1 MHQTAT
7 PVRWTRRLVLLSL
20 ALASV
25 LVPAAVAAADTAPS
39 STPPEAGAY
48 LGKWNY
54 DQPDRATGI
63 NIAEVDIP
71 GAPRMV
77 VPQIGDIVFRSA
89 GDGRVTGFT
98 DIGCTWLF
106 RVAASSLEL
115 DPAAQLCRNAL
126 LHVSYTVTRYTVTV
140 AGTHM
145 QEFIRA
151 TAHLPQAESEFIL
164 AKGARTRTR
173 EYDPPAAAQFI
184 GTWAYDPADPAGP
197 VNIRITQYPQADG
210 TTQVVNSPE
219 QGEVTITHDFDNRIT
234 AHTSDGC
241 TWSMLARGNTAKLD
255 PPLQTCTRASS
266 AAITI
271 RYWTIASDGQRQSV
285 LITGTDER
293 GGDFV
298 LNPGSLTRR

>member
-1 MHQTAT
+1 MHHTAT
-7 PVRWTRRLVLLSL
+7 PVRWIRRVVLLSI

-25 LVPAAVAAADTAPS
+25 LVPVAAAADT
-39 STPPEAGAY
+39 PPGSRPTDAAAY

-54 DQPDRATGI
+54 DQPDRATGV
-63 NIAEVDIP
+63 NIAEVDVP
-71 GAPRMV
+71 GAPRML
-77 VPQIGDIVFRSA
+77 VPQIGDIVFRSD

-98 DIGCTWLF
+98 DIGCTWHF

-115 DPAAQLCRNAL
+115 DPAAQLCRNPL
-126 LHVSYTVTRYTVTV
+126 LHVSYTVTHYTVTV
-140 AGTHM
+140 AGTRM
-145 QEFIRA
+145 REFIRA
-151 TAHLPQAESEFIL
+151 TAHLPQGESEFIL
-164 AKGARTRTR
+164 AEGARTRTL
-173 EYDPPAAAQFI
+173 EYDPPAAAQFV
-184 GTWAYDPADPAGP
+184 GTWVYDPADPAGP

-219 QGEVTITHDFDNRIT
+219 RGEVTITHDFGNRVT

-255 PPLQTCTRASS
+255 PPLQTCTLASS

-271 RYWTIASDGQRQSV
+271 RYWTIASDGHRQSV
-285 LITGTDER
+285 LIAGTDER
-293 GGDFV
+293 GGDFI